1 LDEVGSWKQMDE
13 VIPKRFK
20 SDRSTATMTTIQSEQ
35 SEYRYSQDSNQGE
48 EDEEMEEEKEE
59 GVKELGR
66 YAVIEDDCL
75 KRLLKRCEECGTV
88 LDQSLIDMR
97 KEGSAWA
104 VAYHCI
110 NHECNA
116 VVTIETQKKVG
127 KGRGQ
132 VYSFNHSLPIAA
144 FITGTPTPRLCDLGF
159 LLKLDL
165 PSDRTMRKTVR
176 EIGSV
181 SIERVS
187 DDWQEMAREIAVD
200 ASEGNGLEVS
210 IDGQFDAPGHT
221 ATNNKNTVIDCH
233 TKLAIAS
240 AVLHKGL
247 AGIDGV
253 SCRMESVG
261 THQALVE
268 LIDNGVEIRRRVGD
282 QNLMVNKI
290 LREDPKTANIEMTLD
305 WWHVQKSM
313 RKEWWK
319 MVKANPG
326 LAPFY
331 RMFFNHLFHVHKKYP
346 KKEDRPRALE
356 VVQSFVMHIQGKHK
370 WAKSE
375 EFKLVTKC
383 EHGKLKRMKKGE
395 KRPTWKA
402 SSKELEA
409 VREMLFAPK
418 FVKAFLS
425 AASLIDTAI
434 NESFHSLSLIAPHY
448 YTLKTKVS
456 ILHYNSLVL
465 DDLLGTRGE
474 IGNTIAS
481 RKGRLVAAIKRK
493 RGKG

>member
-1 LDEVGSWKQMDE
+1 
-13 VIPKRFK
+13 
-20 SDRSTATMTTIQSEQ
+20 
-35 SEYRYSQDSNQGE
+35 
-48 EDEEMEEEKEE
+48 MEEEKEE

-75 KRLLKRCEECGTV
+75 KRLLKRCDECGTV

-104 VAYHCI
+104 VAYHCL

-268 LIDNGVEIRRRVGD
+268 LIDNGIEIRRRVGD

-395 KRPTWKA
+395 KRPTWK
-402 SSKELEA
+402 
-409 VREMLFAPK
+409 VG
-418 FVKAFLS
+418 
-425 AASLIDTAI
+425 
-434 NESFHSLSLIAPHY
+434 IA
-448 YTLKTKVS
+448 
-456 ILHYNSLVL
+456 
-465 DDLLGTRGE
+465 
-474 IGNTIAS
+474 GNI
-481 RKGRLVAAIKRK
+481 
-493 RGKG
+493 